1 MLVNKVELNQKLL
14 LGSLIAG
21 GITNKRKLAAWEKMT
36 DAVNS
41 VWSEE
46 RTLSGVMRRP
56 KESQPTDVR
65 HQQHALH
72 LKNSHSYIL

>member
-56 KESQPTDVR
+56 K
-65 HQQHALH
+65 
-72 LKNSHSYIL
+72 

>member
-1 MLVNKVELNQKLL
+1 MAKRVKQRKLTSRNGMEMLVNKVELNQKLL

-56 KESQPTDVR
+56 K
-65 HQQHALH
+65 
-72 LKNSHSYIL
+72 